1 MDRSAVAVNY
11 AAALLELAEREGAL
25 DEYASLIHMVAD
37 MYRDTPEFRSFLQTP
52 RVSLDDKKSLVRKV
66 FGDSTP
72 ELFLRYLLVVIEKR
86 RFRLL
91 PEIDLAYREQVDE
104 KEGRVRASVTLAHPA
119 DAALRQQIGRQLS
132 ELFDR
137 EVIATYKEDADLLG
151 GILIRVGDRVMDGSV
166 RRRLRDLKHTL
177 REPHVVQGQ

>member
-25 DEYASLIHMVAD
+25 DEYASLIHAVAD
-37 MYRDTPEFRSFLQTP
+37 MYRDTLDFRRFLETP
-52 RVSLDDKKSLVRKV
+52 RVSLDDKKAVIRRA
-66 FGDSTP
+66 FGGKTP

-91 PEIDLAYREQVDE
+91 PEIDLAFQDQVDE
-104 KEGRVRASVTLAHPA
+104 KEGRVRASITLAHPT
-119 DAALRQQIGRQLS
+119 DATLREKIGHQLS

-137 EVIATYKEDADLLG
+137 EVIATYKEDAELLG
-151 GILIRVGDRVMDGSV
+151 GIVIRIGDRVMDGSV

-177 REPHVVQGQ
+177 REPHAV

>member
-11 AAALLELAEREGAL
+11 AATLLELAEREGAL
-25 DEYASLIHMVAD
+25 DEYASLISAVAD
-37 MYRDTPEFRSFLQTP
+37 MYRDTPDFRGFLETP
-52 RVSLDDKKSLVRKV
+52 RVSLEDKKDVIRAV
-66 FGDSTP
+66 FGGKAP

-104 KEGRVRASVTLAHPA
+104 KEGRVRASITLAHPS
-119 DAALRQQIGRQLS
+119 DAALRKQIGRELS

-137 EVIATYKEDADLLG
+137 EVIATYKEDAELLG
-151 GILIRVGDRVMDGSV
+151 GIVIRIGDRVMDGSV

-177 REPHVVQGQ
+177 REPHAV

>member
-11 AAALLELAEREGAL
+11 AAALIELAEREGAL
-25 DEYASLIHMVAD
+25 DEYASLIHAVAD
-37 MYRDTPEFRSFLQTP
+37 MYRETAEFRRFLETP
-52 RVSLDDKKSLVRKV
+52 RVSLADKKTVIKNA
-66 FGDSTP
+66 FGGRTP

-104 KEGRVRASVTLAHPA
+104 KEGRVRASVVLAHPA
-119 DAALRQQIGRQLS
+119 DSELRQQIGRELS

-151 GILIRVGDRVMDGSV
+151 GIVIRVGDRVMDGSV
-166 RRRLRDLKHTL
+166 RRRLRDLKQAL
-177 REPHVVQGQ
+177 REPHAV

>member
-1 MDRSAVAVNY
+1 MDRSAVAANY

-25 DEYASLIHMVAD
+25 DQYASLIQAVAD
-37 MYRDTPEFRSFLQTP
+37 MYRDTPAFRLFLETP
-52 RVSLDDKKSLVRKV
+52 RVSLDEKKSVIRKA
-66 FGDSTP
+66 FGGQTP

-104 KEGRVRASVTLAHPA
+104 KEGRVRASITLAHPT
-119 DAALRQQIGRQLS
+119 DAALREQIGRQLS

-137 EVIATYKEDADLLG
+137 EVIATYKEDAELLG
-151 GILIRVGDRVMDGSV
+151 GIVIRVGDRVMDGSV

-177 REPHVVQGQ
+177 REPHAV